1 MADLVNDSAQAIA
14 DALAPSPQAPSAR
27 WRWGSVA
34 SVNADGTMNV
44 SVGGATVPSIRCAQ
58 HVMGAQ
64 VGDRV
69 RVLYCGTECMVD
81 AVRATGAWTP
91 WEPDVLYDNPVGDRG
106 TIALSAS
113 AAGYGHMRIYYCSN
127 DFTYGS
133 VDVLE
138 PDGKKV
144 SLIQATPNTNG
155 IPTYVKYKC
164 VLISGTS
171 ISTWDGGRYSEVQTN
186 ANGLS
191 TSNSNN
197 LFITHVEAW

>member
-1 MADLVNDSAQAIA
+1 MGLDESVQNIA
-14 DALAPSPQAPSAR
+14 GALKPSNQGPSAR
-27 WRWGSVA
+27 WRWGTVESVTEH
-34 SVNADGTMNV
+34 GTMNV
-44 SVGGATVPSIRCAQ
+44 NVGGTSLMGIRAAQ

-69 RVLYCGTECMVD
+69 RVLYLGTEAMVD

-106 TIALSAS
+106 TISLSAS
-113 AAGYGHMRIYYCSN
+113 AAGYTHMRIYYCSN
-127 DFTYGS
+127 DSTYGS

-138 PDGKKV
+138 PDGKRV

-155 IPTYVKYKC
+155 IPTYVKYRC

-191 TSNSNN
+191 TSNINN

>member
-1 MADLVNDSAQAIA
+1 M
-14 DALAPSPQAPSAR
+14 
-27 WRWGSVA
+27 
-34 SVNADGTMNV
+34 
-44 SVGGATVPSIRCAQ
+44 
-58 HVMGAQ
+58 
-64 VGDRV
+64 
-69 RVLYCGTECMVD
+69 
-81 AVRATGAWTP
+81 
-91 WEPDVLYDNPVGDRG
+91 LYDNPVGDRG
-106 TIALSAS
+106 TILLSAS

-155 IPTYVKYKC
+155 IPTYVKYRC

-191 TSNSNN
+191 TSNTNN